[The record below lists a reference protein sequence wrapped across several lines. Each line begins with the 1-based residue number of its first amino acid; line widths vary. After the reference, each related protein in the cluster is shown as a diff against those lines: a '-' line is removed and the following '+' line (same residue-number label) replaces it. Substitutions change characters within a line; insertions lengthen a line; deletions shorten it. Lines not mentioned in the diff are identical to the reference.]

1 MQVPG
6 SRILKEENIMSLRS
20 LERSIARERMKRAGV
35 ERINKK
41 RIWDNNAG
49 KKHEGGWR
57 SYFAMNWRKYLDP
70 TSSEYKM
77 AMGGKTRKK
86 KGFLQKVRVRV

>member
-70 TSSEYKM
+70 TTDEYKM
-77 AMGGKTRKK
+77 AVGGKTRKK
-86 KGFLQKVRVRV
+86 KGFLRKVRVRV

>member
-1 MQVPG
+1 
-6 SRILKEENIMSLRS
+6 MSLRS
-20 LERSIARERMKRAGV
+20 LKRSIARERMKRAGV

-41 RIWDNNAG
+41 RIWDNDAG

-70 TSSEYKM
+70 TTDEYKM
-77 AMGGKTRKK
+77 AVGGKTRKK
-86 KGFLQKVRVRV
+86 KGFLRKVRVRV